1 MKITLSKIPFTKDS
15 RSYASY
21 AMNVFK
27 ALRTNLSNTTNTKQ
41 FINEI
46 NEINDM
52 KLGDELEVIVE
63 ISVQKKKK
71 R

>member
-1 MKITLSKIPFTKDS
+1 MKITLNKIPLTKDS
-15 RSYASY
+15 RSYVT
-21 AMNVFK
+21 NVFK
-27 ALRTNLSNTTNTKQ
+27 TLRTKLFNTTN
-41 FINEI
+41 INELKK
-46 NEINDM
+46 ELDQINDM

>member
-1 MKITLSKIPFTKDS
+1 MKITLSKIPLTKDS
-15 RSYASY
+15 RSY